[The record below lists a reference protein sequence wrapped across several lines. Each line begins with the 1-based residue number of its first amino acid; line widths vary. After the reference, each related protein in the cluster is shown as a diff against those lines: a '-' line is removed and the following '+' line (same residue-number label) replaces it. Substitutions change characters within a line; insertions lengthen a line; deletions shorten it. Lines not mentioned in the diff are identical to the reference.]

1 MDNPW
6 IPAFWN
12 SSTDYPLPLTT
23 PGARSTGGGGGSG
36 VQAENG
42 EGGGWGCGTASVVLR
57 SWKSVNLAVLVIPP
71 TDMFYTRQGIHSI
84 PLL

>member
-1 MDNPW
+1 M
-6 IPAFWN
+6 
-12 SSTDYPLPLTT
+12 
-23 PGARSTGGGGGSG
+23 
-36 VQAENG
+36 QAENG
-42 EGGGWGCGTASVVLR
+42 EGGVWGCGTASVVLR